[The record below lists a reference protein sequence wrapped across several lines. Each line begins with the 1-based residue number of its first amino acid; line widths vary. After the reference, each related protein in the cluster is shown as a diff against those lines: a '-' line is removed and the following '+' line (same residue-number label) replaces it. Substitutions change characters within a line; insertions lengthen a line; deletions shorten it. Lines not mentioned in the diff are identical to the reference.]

1 MKYKGIKMEKVNV
14 GDTVQLKSGG
24 PIMTAESVDEE
35 GMNCV
40 WFVNL
45 VTEPLR
51 QYFLFQT
58 VKKIDL

>member
-1 MKYKGIKMEKVNV
+1 MEKVNV